1 MLHSN
6 LNAIEA
12 KPFFPGVKGKFIHGE
27 SLSWAFWQIDAGAE
41 VPRHQ
46 HVHEQMMH
54 VVSGRFEFEIEG
66 EKRICEAGEV
76 VCIASNQWHYGKAL
90 TDCVLMDVF
99 TPVREEYR

>member
-1 MLHSN
+1 
-6 LNAIEA
+6 
-12 KPFFPGVKGKFIHGE
+12 
-27 SLSWAFWQIDAGAE
+27 
-41 VPRHQ
+41 
-46 HVHEQMMH
+46 MMH